1 MKIKDYK
8 CKCGHNDFF
17 FADKGSQKGIYC
29 SYCGKWVKWADK
41 DEQNL
46 AMKQGKEM
54 YELGKKHGAE
64 EELRRIEK
72 TITERLEAMK
82 GNWPSDYKTN
92 LCINKCIHV
101 ATEAIKERKDEIN
114 RC

>member
-1 MKIKDYK
+1 MSEIT
-8 CKCGHNDFF
+8 
-17 FADKGSQKGIYC
+17 
-29 SYCGKWVKWADK
+29 
-41 DEQNL
+41 EL
-46 AMKQGKEM
+46 AKKQEKEM

-82 GNWPSDYKTN
+82 GSWPSDYTRN
-92 LCINKCIHV
+92 LCINECIHV